1 MARRPRPA
9 RHAAASGGGAAG
21 AAEGAPASAAEGGDT
36 RRGALGAVVA
46 EGFLSRL
53 GLGLVSLALPLYAL
67 HLGMGVAQVGL
78 LLSFNVLVQLV
89 AKPLLGPVVDAV
101 GVRRALLVAIA
112 VRSSV
117 PLLLVLAHA
126 PWQLFAVRGL
136 YGLGQALR
144 DPALNAVIADS
155 GGKSRVASA
164 FAWYHTAKNLAASVG
179 RGAAGALLAVTGA
192 NYPLVFAIAA
202 GVSVLPFLTV
212 LVAIRPAPSPA
223 PAPAGDGAGQGALS
237 RRQARSG
244 RLSWRQVAPFTGL
257 AFLFGTTAG
266 MMNLFPVIATRYFG
280 LGPAQIGAIMLGTT
294 VVVLL
299 GGPLAGWLS
308 DTVSRRLVLS
318 VRAVANA
325 CSSVLYLVLPGVGGV
340 ALAKSVDDFGKAAF
354 RPAWGSMMAEVASRD
369 RDRRARTMALIEL
382 GEDGGDALGPVLAGL
397 LLGIG
402 GLPLML
408 GVRFGMAV
416 VTELAA
422 QLAERRLTRT
432 MPAPDAEPAPDREVV
447 PGHVPGSLFDPA
459 SSSAGGDV
467 LPRPS
472 GVNGDRTSPPA
483 GGVLLRS

>member
-1 MARRPRPA
+1 MTAETRNG
-9 RHAAASGGGAAG
+9 RHAAQGRGAAV
-21 AAEGAPASAAEGGDT
+21 
-36 RRGALGAVVA
+36 GAVVA
-46 EGFLSRL
+46 EGFFSRL

-67 HLGMGVAQVGL
+67 HLGMGVAAVGL

-89 AKPLLGPVVDAV
+89 AKPVLGAVVDVV

-112 VRSSV
+112 VRSAV
-117 PLLLVLAHA
+117 PLLLVVAHA
-126 PWQLFAVRGL
+126 PWQLFAIRGL

-144 DPALNAVIADS
+144 DPALNAVIADA

-179 RGAAGALLAVTGA
+179 RAAAGALLAVTGA
-192 NYPLVFAIAA
+192 NYPLVFAVAA
-202 GVSVLPFLTV
+202 GVSVLPLLTV
-212 LVAIRPAPSPA
+212 AVAVRPARPPGRA
-223 PAPAGDGAGQGALS
+223 D
-237 RRQARSG
+237 RQARTRREARAP

-257 AFLFGTTAG
+257 AFLFGSTAG

-280 LGPAQIGAIMLGTT
+280 LGPAQIGAVMLATT

-325 CSSVLYLVLPGVGGV
+325 CSSVLYLVLPGAAGV
-340 ALAKSVDDFGKAAF
+340 AGVAVAKSVDDFGKAAF

-369 RDRRARTMALIEL
+369 PERRARTMALIEL

-397 LLGIG
+397 LLGLG

-416 VTELAA
+416 VTEVAA
-422 QLAERRLTRT
+422 QLAERRLART
-432 MPAPDAEPAPDREVV
+432 MPVADL
-447 PGHVPGSLFDPA
+447 PGRPGSQPVGGPA
-459 SSSAGGDV
+459 
-467 LPRPS
+467 
-472 GVNGDRTSPPA
+472 
-483 GGVLLRS
+483 LLRS